1 MAYDLEKEKREAI
14 AAGQRALNSLRAA
27 QNDLDSAKNWGLW
40 DMFGGSFFSTM
51 IKRSKMD
58 AAKGNMEQAKYDLQ
72 IFSRELR
79 DVSVSCN
86 LEMETGDFLS
96 FADWFFD
103 GFIVDWMV
111 QERINKARSQV
122 AEAIW
127 QVENIL
133 RRLQSY

>member
-133 RRLQSY
+133 RRLQNY

>member
-1 MAYDLEKEKREAI
+1 MAYDLQKEKREAI

>member
-14 AAGQRALNSLRAA
+14 AAGYRALNSLRAA

-40 DMFGGSFFSTM
+40 DMFGGGFFSTM

-111 QERINKARSQV
+111 QERIGKARSRV

-133 RRLQSY
+133 RRLQNY

>member
-1 MAYDLEKEKREAI
+1 MAYDLQKEKREAI

-133 RRLQSY
+133 RRLQNY

>member
-86 LEMETGDFLS
+86 LEMETGEFLS

-133 RRLQSY
+133 RRLQNY

>member
-1 MAYDLEKEKREAI
+1 MAYDLQKEKREAI

-79 DVSVSCN
+79 DVSVSYN

-133 RRLQSY
+133 RRLQNY